1 MAYSLSGER
10 PLAAAARPF
19 ALLATLVTFVRQAGK
34 ARRRRVALTTLLEM
48 DEYRLWDLGISPGDL
63 RAALRSE
70 DFDIEAVR
78 DARRSLDVWPPR

>member
-19 ALLATLVTFVRQAGK
+19 ALVARFVTFVRQAAK

-48 DEYRLWDLGISPGDL
+48 DEYHLWDLGVSRTDL
-63 RAALRSE
+63 RAALRSD

-78 DARRSLDVWPPR
+78 DARRGLDVWPPR